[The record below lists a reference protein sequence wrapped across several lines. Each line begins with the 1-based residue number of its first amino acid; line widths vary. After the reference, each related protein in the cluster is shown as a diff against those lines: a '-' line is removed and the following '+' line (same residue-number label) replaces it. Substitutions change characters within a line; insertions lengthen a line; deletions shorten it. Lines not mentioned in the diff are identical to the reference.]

1 MFSTVSE
8 TTLRETLPPQSA
20 PIAPSA
26 EESRLVLGNKQI
38 AATAFVVLTLITVIA
53 TLSYIV
59 GRAGRESGASAE
71 TGVGNAAANVAKGA
85 PLVPAP
91 AAAATAP
98 EQVIIVDPKPEAVSA
113 VATPAAPATPAPAV
127 TAPWNPDLA
136 PAAGTVFFQV
146 ASVDKG
152 MADVSVQ
159 YLQEK
164 GFPARR
170 APGATAGLYRV
181 LVGPLEAGQAMTV
194 TESKLKDLGFTPFP
208 KKY

>member
-8 TTLRETLPPQSA
+8 TTLREAIPQQAA
-20 PIAPSA
+20 PAAAATPGV
-26 EESRLVLGNKQI
+26 EESRLVLGNKQM

-53 TLSYIV
+53 TLSYVV
-59 GRAGRESGASAE
+59 GRS
-71 TGVGNAAANVAKGA
+71 TGDR
-85 PLVPAP
+85 AP
-91 AAAATAP
+91 AAAGSAVQAVAAP
-98 EQVIIVDPKPEAVSA
+98 AQSAPQVPQQVAEQVAEQVIIVEPKPAA
-113 VATPAAPATPAPAV
+113 AAPAVAAPVV
-127 TAPWNPDLA
+127 TAPWNPELP

-164 GFPARR
+164 GFAARR
-170 APGATAGLYRV
+170 APGASAGLYRV
-181 LVGPLEAGQAMTV
+181 LVGPLEAGQPMLEA
-194 TESKLKDLGFTPFP
+194 EAKLKGLGFTPFP

>member
-8 TTLRETLPPQSA
+8 TTLREAIPQQAAAAA
-20 PIAPSA
+20 PVV

-59 GRAGRESGASAE
+59 GRSAQ
-71 TGVGNAAANVAKGA
+71 
-85 PLVPAP
+85 P
-91 AAAATAP
+91 AAAEPAS
-98 EQVIIVDPKPEAVSA
+98 SA
-113 VATPAAPATPAPAV
+113 VKALAAAPATAPAAVAEQVIVVEPKRDSAQAAVVAAPAAPAV
-127 TAPWNPDLA
+127 TAPWNPDLP

-146 ASVDKG
+146 ASVDQG

-164 GFPARR
+164 GFAARR
-170 APGATAGLYRV
+170 APGASAGLFRV
-181 LVGPLEAGQAMTV
+181 LVGPLAAGQAMAE
-194 TESKLKDLGFTPFP
+194 TEAKLRGLGFTPFP